1 MDLESKLKLL
11 MAKEL
16 ELDKREKEL
25 DDLESKIKTREGGLV
40 HYYAEFIDSLQEQS
54 FKPVENHHYGC
65 QLESTF

>member
-1 MDLESKLKLL
+1 

-40 HYYAEFIDSLQEQS
+40 HYYAEFIDSLQEQT
-54 FKPVENHHYGC
+54 FRHFENHHYGC